1 MGRSVPPRE
10 FSFNGTLT
18 LFNSIRVFSM
28 IDVKKGHHKLDGNTR
43 VRCGIFGRCLE
54 NFVNLPDA
62 ALTNYPTLKSSV
74 DSMTVA
80 RYNSGSTI
88 VDYLIAPSD
97 FGRWRELT
105 VSYDIPAN
113 IARRG
118 RFDRATLSVSGRN
131 LALWTDYQGF
141 EPEAMFLGGSRGGNA
156 SWEQTTMP
164 QLRTW
169 MVTLNLGF

>member
-1 MGRSVPPRE
+1 LWDRFR
-10 FSFNGTLT
+10 
-18 LFNSIRVFSM
+18 IFSM
-28 IDVKKGHHKLDGNTR
+28 IDVKRGHHKLDGNLR
-43 VRCGIFGRCLE
+43 ARCGIFGRCLE
-54 NFVNLPDA
+54 NFVTLPDA
-62 ALTNYPTLKSSV
+62 QLVNYPNLKATA

-80 RYNSGSTI
+80 RYNSNSVI

-97 FGRWRELT
+97 FARWRELT
-105 VSYDIPAN
+105 LSYDLPESITRRARFERAS
-113 IARRG
+113 IA
-118 RFDRATLSVSGRN
+118 VSGRN

-156 SWEQTTMP
+156 AWEQTTMP